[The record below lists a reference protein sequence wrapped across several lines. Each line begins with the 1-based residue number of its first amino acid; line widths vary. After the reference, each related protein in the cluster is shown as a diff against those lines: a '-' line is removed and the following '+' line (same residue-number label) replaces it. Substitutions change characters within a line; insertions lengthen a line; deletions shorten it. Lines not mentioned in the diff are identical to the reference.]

1 MRLNRWVAKES
12 NCSLGN
18 PSAMTGHD
26 NDGPSCVFF
35 VIAPIWLPHH
45 YTATHDQLSLV
56 NYSFF
61 IGFFLLFQKKNK
73 QNSYFALWMPD
84 SERTEKHM
92 CGAVVLVS
100 TLLWK
105 QYSGWIG
112 DGRCTCAIKLRRPR
126 SLFDRTDLSHRHHRN
141 VPSFAF
147 VQYNVPFLLVDLWT
161 EWVPSS
167 VPVCFCVCVCPLS
180 SALHTDHR
188 TRLA

>member
-61 IGFFLLFQKKNK
+61 IGFFLLFQKKTNK
-73 QNSYFALWMPD
+73 TATLRYECPTVNEQRNICAEPLFWSVRCYGNNTLDELGTDVVRVQSNCEDLAHSLTEPIY
-84 SERTEKHM
+84 RTATIEM
-92 CGAVVLVS
+92 CRLLHSFSIMYRSFWSTCGLNECHRLFQCVS
-100 TLLWK
+100 
-105 QYSGWIG
+105 
-112 DGRCTCAIKLRRPR
+112 
-126 SLFDRTDLSHRHHRN
+126 
-141 VPSFAF
+141 V
-147 VQYNVPFLLVDLWT
+147 
-161 EWVPSS
+161 
-167 VPVCFCVCVCPLS
+167 CVCVHCPVHCTPTT
-180 SALHTDHR
+180 AR
-188 TRLA
+188 G